1 MSEEDQKP
9 QDDTLG
15 RRRFRKQLRLL
26 RLHDKE
32 DRVRISLRL
41 EPTVDEKLDQ
51 LSELRGLD
59 RNTAISVAIAQD
71 WIACF
76 GPPNQ
81 TLRRESEM
89 KSRKSKVDRDRK
101 RTAADPTRD
110 LLDEAMAAIS
120 VSREINAA
128 ASVAVKQARLQIE
141 PQRIVLVCGCGART
155 TIQIANDGHA
165 SLGSKE

>member
-9 QDDTLG
+9 QDDTLE
-15 RRRFRKQLRLL
+15 RRQFRKQLRLL

-41 EPTVDEKLDQ
+41 EATVDEKLDQ

-76 GPPNQ
+76 GPR
-81 TLRRESEM
+81 TL
-89 KSRKSKVDRDRK
+89 
-101 RTAADPTRD
+101 
-110 LLDEAMAAIS
+110 
-120 VSREINAA
+120 
-128 ASVAVKQARLQIE
+128 
-141 PQRIVLVCGCGART
+141 
-155 TIQIANDGHA
+155 
-165 SLGSKE
+165 LGGG